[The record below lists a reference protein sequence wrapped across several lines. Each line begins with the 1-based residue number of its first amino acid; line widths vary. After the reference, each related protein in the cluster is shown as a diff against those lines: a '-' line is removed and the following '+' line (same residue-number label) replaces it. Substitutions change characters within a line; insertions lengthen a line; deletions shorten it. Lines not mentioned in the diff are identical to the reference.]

1 MRAIKSVTFV
11 TDFFL
16 KMYTYGA
23 LSLFTHTDISL
34 TQIEGFTHESCH
46 FTPCTGAGGG
56 AVAYPALSGA
66 ASQGLIGITRR
77 AFSLLLR
84 HRANVLLMA
93 LAILAILAILA
104 FALPHLVRAEDL
116 LASQKADAKDTLGHG
131 STVEWG
137 LYIAEI
143 ILSVGAYIKVRNP
156 MILVGGIPFLIVIT
170 RVFFS
175 LAG

>member
-1 MRAIKSVTFV
+1 MQTSIFASSKSESVAV
-11 TDFFL
+11 
-16 KMYTYGA
+16 A
-23 LSLFTHTDISL
+23 LSDVYHKPLSGKYHSIQQVLKGVTHTA
-34 TQIEGFTHESCH
+34 CKK
-46 FTPCTGAGGG
+46 
-56 AVAYPALSGA
+56 VY
-66 ASQGLIGITRR
+66 
-77 AFSLLLR
+77 R
-84 HRANVLLMA
+84 HRANVTLVA
-93 LAILAILAILA
+93 LAMLF
-104 FALPHLVRAEDL
+104 FALPHFAGATDL
-116 LASQKADAKDTLGHG
+116 LATQKQDAKDTFGHG

>member
-1 MRAIKSVTFV
+1 MKVVTSRPAPV
-11 TDFFL
+11 
-16 KMYTYGA
+16 
-23 LSLFTHTDISL
+23 
-34 TQIEGFTHESCH
+34 Q
-46 FTPCTGAGGG
+46 GG

-66 ASQGLIGITRR
+66 APQGLIGITRR
-77 AFSLLLR
+77 AFSQMSAYGNR
-84 HRANVLLMA
+84 HRANLLLMA
-93 LAILAILAILA
+93 LAILA

-116 LASQKADAKDTLGHG
+116 LASQKGDAKDTFGHG

-143 ILSVGAYIKVRNP
+143 ILSIGAYIKVRNP

>member
-1 MRAIKSVTFV
+1 MKVVTSHPAIVQGSAEACPTR
-11 TDFFL
+11 
-16 KMYTYGA
+16 
-23 LSLFTHTDISL
+23 
-34 TQIEGFTHESCH
+34 
-46 FTPCTGAGGG
+46 
-56 AVAYPALSGA
+56 SGTA
-66 ASQGLIGITRR
+66 AQGLIGTARR
-77 AFSLLLR
+77 AFTLV
-84 HRANVLLMA
+84 HRYRVNVLLVC
-93 LAILAILAILA
+93 LAIAA
-104 FALPHLVRAEDL
+104 FSLPHFAGATDL
-116 LASQKADAKDTLGHG
+116 LATQKQDAKDTFGHG

>member
-1 MRAIKSVTFV
+1 MKVVTLHPAQV
-11 TDFFL
+11 QGSA
-16 KMYTYGA
+16 GA
-23 LSLFTHTDISL
+23 
-34 TQIEGFTHESCH
+34 C
-46 FTPCTGAGGG
+46 
-56 AVAYPALSGA
+56 PALSDA
-66 ASQGLIGITRR
+66 APQGHIGITRR
-77 AFSLLLR
+77 AFSLLSR

-93 LAILAILAILA
+93 LAILA

-116 LASQKADAKDTLGHG
+116 LASQKGDAKDTFGHG

-143 ILSVGAYIKVRNP
+143 ILSIGAYIKVRNP

>member
-1 MRAIKSVTFV
+1 MKVVT
-11 TDFFL
+11 
-16 KMYTYGA
+16 
-23 LSLFTHTDISL
+23 SH
-34 TQIEGFTHESCH
+34 
-46 FTPCTGAGGG
+46 
-56 AVAYPALSGA
+56 PAPVQGSAEACPPRSGTA
-66 ASQGLIGITRR
+66 AQGLIGIARR
-77 AFSLLLR
+77 AFTLI
-84 HRANVLLMA
+84 HRYRTNVMLA
-93 LAILAILAILA
+93 CLAIAV
-104 FALPHLVRAEDL
+104 FTLPHFAGATDL
-116 LASQKADAKDTLGHG
+116 LATQKQDAKDTFGHG

>member
-1 MRAIKSVTFV
+1 MQNTIIASVN
-11 TDFFL
+11 TDSVAV
-16 KMYTYGA
+16 A
-23 LSLFTHTDISL
+23 LSDS
-34 TQIEGFTHESCH
+34 
-46 FTPCTGAGGG
+46 
-56 AVAYPALSGA
+56 YPKSALGKY
-66 ASQGLIGITRR
+66 
-77 AFSLLLR
+77 FSVKQVLKAQSHSFIKKVYR
-84 HRANVLLMA
+84 HRANLLLMT
-93 LAILAILAILA
+93 LAILV

-116 LASQKADAKDTLGHG
+116 LASQKGDAKDTFGHG

-143 ILSVGAYIKVRNP
+143 ILSIGAYIKVRNP

>member
-1 MRAIKSVTFV
+1 MKVVT
-11 TDFFL
+11 
-16 KMYTYGA
+16 
-23 LSLFTHTDISL
+23 SH
-34 TQIEGFTHESCH
+34 
-46 FTPCTGAGGG
+46 
-56 AVAYPALSGA
+56 PAMVQGA
-66 ASQGLIGITRR
+66 AGACPAHSEGMPQGLIGATRR
-77 AFSLLLR
+77 AFSLLYR
-84 HRANVLLMA
+84 HRANVLLIC
-93 LAILAILAILA
+93 LAVMF

-116 LASQKADAKDTLGHG
+116 LASQKADAKDTFGHG

-143 ILSVGAYIKVRNP
+143 ILSIGAYIKVRNP

>member
-1 MRAIKSVTFV
+1 MKVVTSHPAQV
-11 TDFFL
+11 QGSA
-16 KMYTYGA
+16 GA
-23 LSLFTHTDISL
+23 
-34 TQIEGFTHESCH
+34 C
-46 FTPCTGAGGG
+46 
-56 AVAYPALSGA
+56 PALSEA
-66 ASQGLIGITRR
+66 APGGFIGTVRV
-77 AFSLLLR
+77 AFRFIYNHLYR
-84 HRANVLLMA
+84 HRANAVLIC
-93 LAILAILAILA
+93 LAVLA

-116 LASQKADAKDTLGHG
+116 LASQKADAKDTFGHG

>member
-1 MRAIKSVTFV
+1 MKVVTSHPAIMQGSAEACPTR
-11 TDFFL
+11 
-16 KMYTYGA
+16 
-23 LSLFTHTDISL
+23 
-34 TQIEGFTHESCH
+34 
-46 FTPCTGAGGG
+46 
-56 AVAYPALSGA
+56 SGTA
-66 ASQGLIGITRR
+66 AQGLIGIARR
-77 AFSLLLR
+77 AFTLIHLY
-84 HRANVLLMA
+84 RANVLLVC
-93 LAILAILAILA
+93 LAVAV
-104 FALPHLVRAEDL
+104 FALPHLAGATDL
-116 LASQKADAKDTLGHG
+116 LAPQKQDAKDTFGHG